1 MPYHLE
7 LGSDG
12 HSFKGKAIV
21 VNSATGKHFSKAPI
35 ELADARKQMRL
46 LRGVEHGMKPTGK
59 KSKD

>member
-21 VNSATGKHFSKAPI
+21 VNTKTGKHFSTSPIPLARAKA
-35 ELADARKQMRL
+35 QMRL
-46 LRGVEHGMKPTGK
+46 LYMKERQ
-59 KSKD
+59 SK